1 MFIRIDKV
9 KTQHTRKSKLGEEH
23 CYFRECSIA
32 ILRCDCCSEIFARPK
47 GSMDPKRLNNRYF
60 HVCNNCDAKR
70 FAQNRGV
77 EKTQSWDLPASS
89 LKPIGKI

>member
-1 MFIRIDKV
+1 
-9 KTQHTRKSKLGEEH
+9 
-23 CYFRECSIA
+23 
-32 ILRCDCCSEIFARPK
+32 
-47 GSMDPKRLNNRYF
+47 MDPKRLNNRYF

-89 LKPIGKI
+89 LKPVGKI